1 MRKSLLLGM
10 GVFTLAAC
18 APYPYPGPGPRFWG
32 PREEVFFAYTLT
44 TLLLSGS
51 LGQGRVGAGGSPGGP
66 GRGPSRTPA

>member
-44 TLLLSGS
+44 TLAARAEALVELL
-51 LGQGRVGAGGSPGGP
+51 REDP
-66 GRGPSRTPA
+66 